1 MVNSLLKFVVMMVF
15 CQLAVSALREEDF
28 RKSLDGNYPEKFL
41 YQLLNNQIKHRAG
54 YLTEISGQTN
64 FSDDD
69 YSVINATIGSVELLT
84 YYMSKIRSS
93 LQPTLRY
100 KAYDNLSKI
109 YAEILEQ
116 FNDQFI
122 SQYKSIVEIDYLNPV
137 ILSEQLKNKSGTFE
151 SVKQNAL
158 LLIDAYSYDIDFMSK
173 YDPSDIYRTALAE
186 TCLKN
191 LSSLRKEIESLIQL
205 TGNSPI
211 PTLEILL
218 TRFDLILRHVAGKPQ
233 AG

>member
-1 MVNSLLKFVVMMVF
+1 MVNSILKFVAMMVF

-54 YLTEISGQTN
+54 YLTQISGQTS
-64 FSDDD
+64 FTKVETSFL
-69 YSVINATIGSVELLT
+69 NATFGSLELLT
-84 YYMSKIRSS
+84 NLMTNIRSS

-100 KAYDNLSKI
+100 KAYDSLSKI
-109 YAEILEQ
+109 YGAVVKR

-137 ILSEQLKNKSGTFE
+137 ILSEQLKNKSETVE

-158 LLIDAYSYDIDFMSK
+158 RLIDAYSYDVDFMSK
-173 YDPSDIYRTALAE
+173 YDTSDIYQTKLFKF
-186 TCLKN
+186 CLKN
-191 LSSLRKEIESLIQL
+191 LSSLRKEIESL
-205 TGNSPI
+205 NSPSGDSSTL
-211 PTLEILL
+211 TLEIFLR
-218 TRFDLILRHVAGKPQ
+218 RFDFILGFVAG
-233 AG
+233 GL